1 MPNSVRCNPS
11 SLIGNLVIEL
21 QRMQK
26 KLLHSLPL
34 VGSVLGAFLIGGGL
48 YASPYLTLHQM
59 YQAVDHQD
67 LQGIASH
74 VDFPA
79 LRISVK
85 TNLQALAQKES
96 AQQNPFMRLIGT
108 LLGGIVLD
116 PVIDQVVSPAGISA
130 LLEGQRLELGEGGQS
145 AQSAQSAQL
154 TQKAAPV
161 DVQAQYESFN
171 QFAVQIRPKGDST
184 LPVTLLLSRE
194 GLDWKLSGVR
204 LPGT

>member
-1 MPNSVRCNPS
+1 M
-11 SLIGNLVIEL
+11 E
-21 QRMQK
+21 K
-26 KLLHSLPL
+26 KFLHSLPL
-34 VGSVLGAFLIGGGL
+34 IGSVLGAFLLGGGL
-48 YASPYLTLHQM
+48 YASPYITLHQM
-59 YQAVDHQD
+59 YQAVEHQD

-79 LRISVK
+79 LRTSVK
-85 TNLQALAQKES
+85 TNLQAVAQKEI

-145 AQSAQSAQL
+145 AQL
-154 TQKAAPV
+154 TQKAASV

-171 QFAVQIRPKGDST
+171 QFAVNVKPKGEST
-184 LPVTLLLSRE
+184 PPVTLLLSRE
-194 GLDWKLSGVR
+194 GLGWKLSGVR